1 LVVIMALGGALAVL
15 LWDVFN
21 NPRLGDTARTVWAVG
36 LCVGNVVAMPVYWI
50 VHLRRS
56 RSKT

>member
-1 LVVIMALGGALAVL
+1 MALGGALAVL

-21 NPRLGDTARTVWAVG
+21 NPRLGDTARTVWAVA